1 MKAGFKQKNRQKARS
16 TTLVKSVDSILQCAA
31 LLDPFD
37 IQTATMKKAGAA
49 AQKSQLLANQQTSQP
64 NYQQNHNQRDDT
76 GNPQSFWQ
84 TKTQQQRHH
93 PRKDEHRHG
102 QTIKNIFDRDG

>member
-1 MKAGFKQKNRQKARS
+1 MKAGFQKKSRQKARS
-16 TTLVKSVDSILQCAA
+16 TTLVKSVDSIFQCAA
-31 LLDPFD
+31 LLDPFVV
-37 IQTATMKKAGAA
+37 QTATMKKAGAA

-84 TKTQQQRHH
+84 TETQQQRHH
-93 PRKDEHRHG
+93 SREDEHRDG
-102 QTIKNIFDRDG
+102 QTIKDIFDS